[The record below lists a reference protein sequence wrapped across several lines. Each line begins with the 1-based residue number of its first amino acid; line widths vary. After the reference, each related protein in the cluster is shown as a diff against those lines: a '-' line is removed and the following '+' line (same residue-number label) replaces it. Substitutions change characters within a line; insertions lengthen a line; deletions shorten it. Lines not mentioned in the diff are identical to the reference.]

1 MLCVAL
7 VGRQASRRRARHLK
21 AVRKQL
27 KRHVRTNADA
37 IGLQQLGDEQFEF
50 GDQLFLRIS
59 LGGKPW
65 NIIAGGNSHGGLVVP
80 LGVNGREWA

>member
-1 MLCVAL
+1 M
-7 VGRQASRRRARHLK
+7 
-21 AVRKQL
+21 
-27 KRHVRTNADA
+27 
-37 IGLQQLGDEQFEF
+37 
-50 GDQLFLRIS
+50 FLRIS